1 MSSAVFIPLIPSA
14 VVPVRARKASFLAGC
29 QRLAARLFASRRA
42 PAAAATATAPVL
54 TAFQQAGRV
63 RAMAD
68 DLLKTDPDLAQE
80 LYAAADRHEYAH
92 TTLA

>member
-14 VVPVRARKASFLAGC
+14 AALVRARKVSFLARC
-29 QRLAARLFASRRA
+29 QR
-42 PAAAATATAPVL
+42 L
-54 TAFQQAGRV
+54 TAFQEAERV

-68 DLLKTDPDLAQE
+68 ELLKTDPDLAQE

-92 TTLA
+92 AAWA